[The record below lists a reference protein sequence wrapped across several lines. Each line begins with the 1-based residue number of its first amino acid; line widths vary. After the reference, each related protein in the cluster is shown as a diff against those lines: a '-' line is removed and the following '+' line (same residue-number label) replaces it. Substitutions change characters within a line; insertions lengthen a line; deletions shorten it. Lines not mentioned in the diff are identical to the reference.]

1 MRLYVIRHGES
12 ETNTSGCW
20 TGWAD
25 VPLTQKGREDALG
38 IRPLLAEVRFDEV
51 YSSDLCRARDTAN
64 IALPNAEIKELP
76 LLREINIGS
85 LSGKPFS
92 SLTEEMKDRTDIEGF
107 VEYGGESREEFSQR
121 ILEFIN
127 IVEHSESE
135 NVAVFSH
142 GGWVLSLLNE
152 MFGVTLPRDKVR
164 CANCTVAVFERRQNG
179 DWWLHSWINP

>member
-1 MRLYVIRHGES
+1 MKLYVIRHGES
-12 ETNTSGCW
+12 ETNTRGCW

-25 VPLTQKGREDALG
+25 AALTERGCEDAMN
-38 IRPLLAEVRFDEV
+38 IRPLLQGVRFDKV
-51 YSSDLCRARDTAN
+51 YSSDLSRARETAR
-64 IALPNAEIKELP
+64 IALPDSKIEECP

-107 VEYGGESREEFSQR
+107 VEYGGESREEFSRR
-121 ILEFIN
+121 ICQFVSL
-127 IVEHSESE
+127 VESLDCEC
-135 NVAVFSH
+135 VAAFSH

-164 CANCTVAVFERRQNG
+164 CANCTVAVFEQRQNG
-179 DWWLHSWINP
+179 EWWLHSWINP